1 MWFRNWTTL
10 LHLCTSLRMRSLAM
24 CGGRVRTSLNLTGLL
39 RVFRIRGS
47 SYSPSF
53 KFSTSHL
60 LQPRTNRDRRFSF
73 HHCCRASSG
82 PSASKTPNRLSAS
95 CGVSQCPLWVISGH
109 RRELRECP
117 LYPRKRT
124 SVKCSRM
131 SLCHIWRPMQAGSR
145 CLKKSKAHSDRS

>member
-1 MWFRNWTTL
+1 
-10 LHLCTSLRMRSLAM
+10 MRSLAM

-60 LQPRTNRDRRFSF
+60 LQPRTNRDSPQRGTTRFSF

-124 SVKCSRM
+124 SIEALFIRAMRAGCRQRAAGGRAAR
-131 SLCHIWRPMQAGSR
+131 HIVILR
-145 CLKKSKAHSDRS
+145 